1 MDESELKFKLEN
13 FEGPMDLLLALV
25 KDKKMDIND
34 IDLSKLASEYLKL
47 IDKLKNN
54 NIDLASEYLVI
65 ASTLIQIKAKLILN
79 DPEEEKAIEKD
90 KQELLKQLVEYQKFK
105 EISKS
110 LKEKEDQRRHFF
122 IKKTHNYDYF
132 KEDEDPSKLSGSSD
146 MIKLIM
152 SLRKMFER
160 INANRLRQTTIEKF
174 NLSPADRRL
183 QLIELFKKKD
193 PTFEEI
199 FSVPTINHFVVTMLT
214 ILDMARKQE
223 VILIQEKQF
232 GDIKIKKGAIN
243 E

>member
-1 MDESELKFKLEN
+1 MEENELKFKLEN
-13 FEGPMDLLLALV
+13 FEGPMDLLLTLV
-25 KDKKMDIND
+25 KEKKMDIHD

-47 IDKLKNN
+47 IDKLKTK

-79 DPEEEKAIEKD
+79 NPEEEKSIEKD
-90 KQELLKQLVEYQKFK
+90 KQELLKQLIEYQKFK

-110 LKEKEDQRRHFF
+110 LKDKEEQRRDFF
-122 IKKTHNYDYF
+122 IKKTHDYANF
-132 KEDEDPSKLSGSSD
+132 KQEEDPSKLSGSSD

-160 INANRLRQTTIEKF
+160 VNANRLRQTTIEKF
-174 NLSPADRRL
+174 NLSPATRRL
-183 QLIELFKKKD
+183 QLIELFKQKN

-199 FSVPTINHFVVTMLT
+199 FSVPTLNHFVVTMLT

-223 VILIQEKQF
+223 VILIQEEQF
-232 GDIKIKKGAIN
+232 GDIKIRKGVIN